1 MYNVYN
7 ENGELVGQNLTE
19 DQLIDL
25 ANEEFAETDNMEDA
39 IENDLLFYDSFYDAE
54 KSLIEFGFE
63 IVEL

>member
-7 ENGELVGQNLTE
+7 ENGELVGQNLE
-19 DQLIDL
+19 AYQVIDF
-25 ANEEFAETDNMEDA
+25 ANQEFAETNDMDDA

-54 KSLIEFGFE
+54 KSLIKFGFE